1 MVSNVILDLLKENA
15 DELKIDSSNFF
26 AQNIPQQYVDVENT
40 VVLVS
45 EIHDIFTNRAS
56 DISTAKDQMIEIQIF
71 YRGDTDDEYTQNKI
85 NQILEKQY
93 FYQIDSYPDTD
104 PVTGF
109 FNRTMKYEHTEEI

>member
-15 DELKIDSSNFF
+15 DELQIDSSNFF

-93 FYQIDSYPDTD
+93 FYQIDSYPEID
-104 PVTGF
+104 PVTGAF
-109 FNRTMKYEHTEEI
+109 SRTMKYEHTEEI